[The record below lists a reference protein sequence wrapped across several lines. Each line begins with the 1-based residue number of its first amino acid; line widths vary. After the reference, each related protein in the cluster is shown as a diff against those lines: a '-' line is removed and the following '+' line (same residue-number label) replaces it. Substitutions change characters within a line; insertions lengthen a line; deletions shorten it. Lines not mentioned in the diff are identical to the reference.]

1 MYMTDINTGFADNFI
16 WMDPADDETVY
27 AFEQSVNAAISQKLK
42 AAGLLTPYLYQ
53 GDCAKGQPSFQNYGE
68 GNLAK
73 LKSIRAK
80 YDPLKVFT
88 DLMPGGWK
96 VDAA

>member
-1 MYMTDINTGFADNFI
+1 MVENFS
-16 WMDPADDETVY
+16 WTDPADDARIY
-27 AFEQSVNAAISQKLK
+27 AFAAEVTNVLEAKLTASGQQAQYK
-42 AAGLLTPYLYQ
+42 YMNDAGL
-53 GDCAKGQPSFQNYGE
+53 GQQIFQNYGS

-80 YDPLKVFT
+80 YDPSKVYT
-88 DLMPGGWK
+88 NLMPGGWK